1 MNVQDRPGDPGH
13 PQNSSS
19 LLDEVVG
26 GDAPPSAAAAGE
38 PGALS
43 DDGKPLVPVTAWTS
57 PEDCEA
63 LAKGLTQRAS
73 PAEWAFARMAR
84 LIQDFESK
92 LDKDQEI
99 GAKLVGSPG
108 DGIFRIEDLGYWAPD
123 MILFYGKNS
132 FGKPVRL
139 MQHYTQL
146 NLMLSAEPKESDE
159 EPPRRI
165 GFALHERL
173 EKAAAKGAP
182 SPKPPAE
189 AKDGSD
195 ETKDRAA
202 RT

>member
-1 MNVQDRPGDPGH
+1 MSAKDTPADPSL
-13 PQNSSS
+13 PQTSSS
-19 LLDEVVG
+19 LLD
-26 GDAPPSAAAAGE
+26 DAAKGESPPSAAAGGE
-38 PGALS
+38 PGAVT

-63 LAKGLTQRAS
+63 LARGLTRQAS
-73 PAEWAFARMAR
+73 PAEWAFARMSR

-92 LDKDQEI
+92 LDANQEI

-108 DGIFRIEDLGYWAPD
+108 DGVFRIEDLGFWAPD

-139 MQHYTQL
+139 MQHFTQL
-146 NLMLSAEPKESDE
+146 NLMLSAEPKEFEE
-159 EPPRRI
+159 EPARRI

-189 AKDGSD
+189 ARDKS
-195 ETKDRAA
+195 EKSKV
-202 RT
+202 